1 VNNTKRDTEKKRGQ
15 GPFFFFVLPFNNNK
29 KERKE
34 AGSFIDGKL

>member
-1 VNNTKRDTEKKRGQ
+1 MNNTKRDTEKKRGQ
-15 GPFFFFVLPFNNNK
+15 GPFFFVLPFNNNK